1 MIGKR
6 YRVKAN
12 QASVLPS
19 VISSSAY
26 ISIDKTNDIQYNN
39 DFKPA
44 NWMFKPIQETLKS
57 IFDSFEQYNDL
68 FRQTR
73 NQLLSEQ
80 LALIIGSQETN
91 ADNEMQDDIN
101 RLVEEK
107 KRAANFKM
115 CPTCKQE
122 TPFSQRARQLR
133 KTKLVKYDVHFDGKV
148 SSTID
153 PYDHFNVKP
162 LENKIEVVVG
172 EPNMLNPSGYQNIL
186 EILTLVGEHASI
198 DQYCKEEKERQ

>member
-1 MIGKR
+1 
-6 YRVKAN
+6 
-12 QASVLPS
+12 
-19 VISSSAY
+19 
-26 ISIDKTNDIQYNN
+26 
-39 DFKPA
+39 
-44 NWMFKPIQETLKS
+44 MFKPIQETLFES

-68 FRQTR
+68 FRQAR
-73 NQLLSEQ
+73 NQLLSER
-80 LALIIGSQETN
+80 LALIIGSQEIN
-91 ADNEMQDDIN
+91 ADNEMQDDID

-122 TPFSQRARQLR
+122 TPFSQRTCRLC

-162 LENKIEVVVG
+162 LENEIEVVVG
-172 EPNMLNPSGYQNIL
+172 EPDMLNCLIL
-186 EILTLVGEHASI
+186 VAIRI
-198 DQYCKEEKERQ
+198 FRKF